1 MNPSKVPWIT
11 KEGYFDPGHFPIDSI
26 LQQAVG
32 QDERQFRSALLTLQS
47 MYGHGRQEA
56 GVFLLG
62 LLVSC
67 EDDWDKRIA
76 IVEALNRTD
85 TQACVDLL
93 FRELKRVK
101 CSNTTR
107 RYLTRILTVLVS
119 MPSELV
125 LPGFELLFSDKSFSP
140 KLRQKVTALLQQRS
154 TEDDSF
160 S

>member
-1 MNPSKVPWIT
+1 MNAIKVPWIT
-11 KEGYFDPGHFPIDSI
+11 KEGYFDPGKFPIDNV

-32 QDERQFRSALLTLQS
+32 QDESQFRSALLTLQS
-47 MYGHGRQEA
+47 MYGHGRKEA

-62 LLVSC
+62 LLVNC
-67 EDDWDKRIA
+67 EDNWGKRIA
-76 IVEALNRTD
+76 IVEALESVQ
-85 TQACVDLL
+85 TQACADLL

-125 LPGFELLFSDKSFSP
+125 FSGFRLLFSDKSFSP
-140 KLRQKVTALLQQRS
+140 KLRQKFTAMLHERRMD
-154 TEDDSF
+154 DDSVF
-160 S
+160 